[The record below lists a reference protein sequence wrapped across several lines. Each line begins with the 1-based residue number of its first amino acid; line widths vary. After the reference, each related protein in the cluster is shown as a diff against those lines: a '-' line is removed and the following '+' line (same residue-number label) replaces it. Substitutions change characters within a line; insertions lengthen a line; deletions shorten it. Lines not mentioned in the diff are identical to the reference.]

1 MLKLIKKHGSYDP
14 KQSGT
19 FLLTV
24 VFNITVIYVYKYKLY
39 EITFLANSS
48 LMCYLLFGLVLNGA
62 HLQFFGGDTPLS
74 SVKCIV
80 QYVSTV
86 FLSLLIIILRPAVP

>member
-62 HLQFFGGDTPLS
+62 HLHFRRGHTTELGRM
-74 SVKCIV
+74 
-80 QYVSTV
+80 YSTMCV
-86 FLSLLIIILRPAVP
+86 YCFLSLMIIILRPAVP